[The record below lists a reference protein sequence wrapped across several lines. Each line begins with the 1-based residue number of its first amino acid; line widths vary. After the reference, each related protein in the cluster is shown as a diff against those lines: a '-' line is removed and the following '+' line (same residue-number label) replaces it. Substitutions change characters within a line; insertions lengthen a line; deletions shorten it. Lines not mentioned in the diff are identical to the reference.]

1 MAYSIQYN
9 NIQFN
14 VYDYTGTTALS
25 TYTLDITPLTF
36 VPDFTTSSLSSSQV
50 ISNKLIH
57 WDFGDGTYANT
68 LTASHRYEWPGSYNV
83 TLTIYDNNGN
93 AYDSSFKPIIKV
105 YDFVP
110 TSLTWQNYSIA
121 NVLSAKY
128 MGPFYVNTLNSWQ
141 SYPAL
146 SATGYTINFYAS
158 GAGGAYV
165 TAANYNTNKWSHL
178 NTLSQFFALKV
189 NYNSQQYVAVDSLT
203 ASQTVIYANIQNN
216 QLQVCGPNDPGA
228 TIAGTSGNC
237 EIYYADD
244 SIVDIISSSK
254 NRVDPVYLFATID
267 SSKFNDYFT
276 QRTHLY
282 DYVSYPEIGYQNLSP
297 AVISIQRRVT
307 DFDPATAVAIS
318 TTGITGEGTLANS
331 VSSIF
336 NIPNI
341 CWQNTEVPYVI
352 TLKDVNNFTTKF
364 YPPLSSAIANKNS
377 SNYSS
382 LTALTAYNVKIG
394 AVSID
399 GYGNVSSQTGFTFT
413 EDFVSP
419 GAVQQ
424 LGSFYKGYFVANTTG
439 TGYALSASV
448 TVIDPIS
455 GQAIA
460 LSGIS
465 STFSVYTTAGQYN
478 ISKVNENWD
487 MSGYYSSLRFQ
498 EPLLDY
504 DNFFIGFLGGIVGD
518 INSYPYELGKTVY
531 EKIANFVSNK
541 SDIDNSNVDTLLS
554 FCDELSIQFELYNYN
569 YPPQLRRI
577 IDLLSVKQQKL
588 WGNQNTYNTNFNN
601 NTKLYTD
608 RSIGPNLG
616 TLINPISGKISV
628 TTPIVAYELFS
639 GNYTLVNN
647 VSSYYLSISAKNGF
661 IPLSSY
667 TPDWG
672 WNLIVPNSVTGRA
685 VSNYYTF
692 YTYNNVADG
701 TYYDNLINWT
711 DDHTTLQPGQADYN
725 AWSSD
730 NGVMQNIISYN
741 LTRGLGLFLTPP
753 SLLAPTKGQFTLPA
767 NQIYTTQINAIY
779 SLLGNN
785 LVTVQ

>member
-1 MAYSIQYN
+1 MAYSIKYN

-14 VYDYTGTTALS
+14 IYDYTGTNTLS

-36 VPDFTTSSLSSSQV
+36 VPDFTTSTLSSSQI

-68 LTASHRYEWPGSYNV
+68 LTATHRYQWPGSYNIK
-83 TLTIYDNNGN
+83 LTIYDNNGE
-93 AYDSSFKPIIKV
+93 AYDSSFNPTIQV

-110 TSLTWQNYSIA
+110 TTLTWQEYLSA
-121 NVLSAKY
+121 SVLSTKY
-128 MGPFYVNTLNSWQ
+128 MGPFYVNTFNSWQ

-158 GAGGAYV
+158 GAGGEYL
-165 TAANYNTNKWSHL
+165 TATNYNTSKWTHL
-178 NTLSQFFALKV
+178 RTLSQFFVYQV
-189 NYNSQQYVAVDSLT
+189 NFNAEQYVAVDSLT
-203 ASQTVIYANIQNN
+203 ANQTIIYANIQDN

-228 TIAGTSGNC
+228 TIAGTSGYC

-244 SIVDIISSSK
+244 SIKDIINSTKSIV
-254 NRVDPVYLFATID
+254 NPIHLFATID
-267 SSKFNDYFT
+267 SSKFNDFFT
-276 QRTHLY
+276 QRTNLY
-282 DYVSYPEIGYQNLSP
+282 NYVSYPEIGYQNLAP
-297 AVISIQRRVT
+297 AVISIQRGVT
-307 DFDPATAVAIS
+307 EFDPATAIAIS
-318 TTGITGEGTLANS
+318 TTGITGEGTLASS

-336 NIPNI
+336 NIPDI
-341 CWQNTEVPYVI
+341 CWQNTEIPYVI
-352 TLKDVNNFTTKF
+352 TLKDINNFTTKF
-364 YPPLSSAIANKNS
+364 YPPLSSAIANKTS

-382 LTALTAYNVKIG
+382 LTALTAYNVNIG
-394 AVSID
+394 AVAID
-399 GYGNVSSQTGFTFT
+399 GYGNIFPQTGFTFT
-413 EDFVSP
+413 EDFISP

-448 TVIDPIS
+448 VVVDPITHL
-455 GQAIA
+455 AVT
-460 LSGIS
+460 LSGTS
-465 STFSVYTTAGQYN
+465 NTFSVYTTAGQYN
-478 ISKVNENWD
+478 ICKINENWD

-531 EKIANFVSNK
+531 EKIANFVSNR

-601 NTKLYTD
+601 NTQLYTD

-616 TLINPISGKISV
+616 TLIDPISGKISV

-639 GNYTLVNN
+639 GNYTLVNY
-647 VSSYYLSISAKNGF
+647 VSSYYLSTSATNGL

-672 WNLIVPNSVTGRA
+672 WGLIVPNSVTGRA
-685 VSNYYTF
+685 VSNYYSF
-692 YTYNNVADG
+692 YTYNSAAEG
-701 TYYDNLINWT
+701 SFYDNLINWN
-711 DDHTTLQPGQADYN
+711 DSHTTLLSSQNDYN

-753 SLLAPTKGQFTLPA
+753 SLLAPTLEVSALPA
-767 NQIYTTQINAIY
+767 NQVYTVQSNAIY

-785 LVTVQ
+785 IVTVQ